1 MDQQIATDESG
12 LATPSCASMALMHLD
27 SASHIFALLSSGSL
41 ARPCVSL
48 SVLEGTREMV
58 DKKMEVQ
65 LVRASEFS
73 ESLGRSR
80 SMEPSGPRL
89 PPTHVSKCAPACDEG
104 EEHAWSAGPTAEAVT
119 GEMANHNVVIQ
130 EIGDFLSHHCSNT
143 IGAVNVGVSDF
154 AGATAAVTTTALQV
168 AGIGGIETSGDAN
181 KHERTTI
188 PKTAMRVFTNGTAF

>member
-1 MDQQIATDESG
+1 MVRHGPADCDGRIRVGDTILRVNGADASG
-12 LATPSCASMALMHLD
+12 LSVAHLRTLIVGQPG
-27 SASHIFALLSSGSL
+27 SPVCFTIGSG
-41 ARPCVSL
+41 R
-48 SVLEGTREMV
+48 

-89 PPTHVSKCAPACDEG
+89 PPTHVSKCAPACDQG
-104 EEHAWSAGPTAEAVT
+104 EEHAWSAGPTAEAVP
-119 GEMANHNVVIQ
+119 GEMANNNVVIQ

-188 PKTAMRVFTNGTAF
+188 PKTAMRVFTNGTAL